1 MGSSTSHTKKDYQT
15 LRAIEASRKQILDR
29 IDAFVPLTL
38 RDTETSRKQILE
50 GIDAFVTQILD
61 EIRASRV
68 AEQDD
73 LAAIE
78 HHWHSRWRVY
88 PQDVTKSITLIAPQL
103 TNTFGDWTLM
113 IPLNTVPFDF
123 DIIGFVVEEASTTLT
138 TYFIQIG
145 YNTIDAEPGTNM
157 EMGER
162 RFRIAESPIKN
173 ANELLPI
180 RSQDIPANASVWGRL
195 KTSSDSTAFIKIS
208 VVIDRHVAVE
218 REVPLYPAF
227 PW

>member
-15 LRAIEASRKQILDR
+15 LVAIEASRKQVLDGIEGVVTIILE
-29 IDAFVPLTL
+29 
-38 RDTETSRKQILE
+38 DTETSRKQIL
-50 GIDAFVTQILD
+50 D
-61 EIRASRV
+61 EIMASRV

-88 PQDVTKSITLIAPQL
+88 PQDVTESINIIAPQ
-103 TNTFGDWTLM
+103 TNIFGDWTLV
-113 IPLNTVPFDF
+113 IPLNTVPFGF
-123 DIIGFVVEEASTTLT
+123 DIIGVVVEEASTTLT

-162 RFRIAESPIKN
+162 RFRIAETPIKN

-195 KTSSDSTAFIKIS
+195 KSSSGSTTFIKIS
-208 VVIDRHVAVE
+208 AVIDRHVAVE

>member
-1 MGSSTSHTKKDYQT
+1 MGGATSHTKKDHQT
-15 LRAIEASRKQILDR
+15 LQELATVLSN
-29 IDAFVPLTL
+29 LTA
-38 RDTETSRKQILE
+38 LE
-50 GIDAFVTQILD
+50 SDLTALESD
-61 EIRASRV
+61 LSAARS

-78 HHWHSRWRVY
+78 LHWHSRWRVY
-88 PQDVTKSITLIAPQL
+88 PQDVTSSITLAAPAVA
-103 TNTFGDWTLM
+103 NTFGDWALI

-123 DIIGFVVEEASTTLT
+123 DIIGMVVEQADTTLT

-145 YNTIDAEPGTNM
+145 YNTINAVPGANM

-162 RFRIAESPIKN
+162 RFRIAETPVKN

-180 RSQDIPANASVWGRL
+180 RSQDIPANSTVWGRL
-195 KTSSDSTAFIKIS
+195 KTSGGASEEVEVS
-208 VVIDRHVAVE
+208 VVLDRHIAVE
-218 REVPLYPAF
+218 RELPIYPAF

>member
-15 LRAIEASRKQILDR
+15 LRAIEASRKQILDG
-29 IDAFVPLTL
+29 IEDVVI
-38 RDTETSRKQILE
+38 QIL
-50 GIDAFVTQILD
+50 A

-73 LAAIE
+73 LSAIE
-78 HHWHSRWRVY
+78 LHWHSRWRVY
-88 PQDVTKSITLIAPQL
+88 PQDVTESINIIAPQ
-103 TNTFGDWTLM
+103 TNIFGDWTLI
-113 IPLNTVPFDF
+113 IPLNTVPFGF
-123 DIIGFVVEEASTTLT
+123 DIIGVVVEEASTTLT

-162 RFRIAESPIKN
+162 RFRIAETPIKN

-195 KTSSDSTAFIKIS
+195 KSSSGSTTFIKIS
-208 VVIDRHVAVE
+208 AVIDRHVAVE

>member
-1 MGSSTSHTKKDYQT
+1 MPSTSHTRKDHQT
-15 LRAIEASRKQILDR
+15 LQELATVLSDLTDLESDVSAAR
-29 IDAFVPLTL
+29 I
-38 RDTETSRKQILE
+38 
-50 GIDAFVTQILD
+50 
-61 EIRASRV
+61 

-73 LAAIE
+73 IAAIE
-78 HHWHSRWRVY
+78 LHWHSRWRVY
-88 PQDVTKSITLIAPQL
+88 PQDVTSSITLAAAAVA
-103 TNTFGDWTLM
+103 NTFGDWALI

-123 DIIGFVVEEASTTLT
+123 DIIGMVVEEADTTLT

-145 YNTIDAEPGTNM
+145 YNTINAVPGVNM

-180 RSQDIPANASVWGRL
+180 RSQDIPANSTVWGRL
-195 KTSSDSTAFIKIS
+195 KTSGGASEEVEVS
-208 VVIDRHVAVE
+208 VVLDRHIAVE
-218 REVPLYPAF
+218 REISIYPAF

>member
-15 LRAIEASRKQILDR
+15 LRAIEASRKQILDG
-29 IDAFVPLTL
+29 IEDFVNITL
-38 RDTETSRKQILE
+38 RDTETSRKQILD
-50 GIDAFVTQILD
+50 GIEDFVTQILD
-61 EIRASRV
+61 EIRAARI

-78 HHWHSRWRVY
+78 HHRHSRWRVY
-88 PQDVTKSITLIAPQL
+88 PQDVTESITLIAPKL
-103 TNTFGDWTLM
+103 ANIFGDWALI
-113 IPLNTVPFDF
+113 IPLNTVPFPF
-123 DIIGFVVEEASTTLT
+123 DIIGVVVEAADTTRT
-138 TYFIQIG
+138 TYFMQIG

-157 EMGER
+157 ELGER

-195 KTSSDSTAFIKIS
+195 KASKRSAEIKIS
-208 VVIDRHVAVE
+208 VVINRHVAVE